1 VSTVAAADGEQ
12 GLSAPAAAAS
22 AAAVAAASCSSSDR
36 LLNSARS
43 RSSIYFFLQKRTKEK
58 IFKDLTKWQDLNI
71 YLLVLR
77 PDRLFKVE
85 FSSSGN
91 GDGGGV
97 TSRSLFLSSSS
108 QSGRFFFFEKLI
120 VVFEGFFFDGDA
132 DFTLGFF
139 FFAELTTGATS
150 LKAAAESS
158 ALADSM
164 VGGTSPV
171 AILVSTVLV
180 SAPLSSS
187 ALISPFLVFF
197 LEMRILFGFGG
208 FT

>member
-1 VSTVAAADGEQ
+1 M
-12 GLSAPAAAAS
+12 
-22 AAAVAAASCSSSDR
+22 
-36 LLNSARS
+36 
-43 RSSIYFFLQKRTKEK
+43 
-58 IFKDLTKWQDLNI
+58 
-71 YLLVLR
+71 R
-77 PDRLFKVE
+77 PERLFEVE

-120 VVFEGFFFDGDA
+120 LVFEGFFFVGVA

-164 VGGTSPV
+164 VGGISPI

-180 SAPLSSS
+180 SAPLSRS
-187 ALISPFLVFF
+187 APISPFLAFF
-197 LEMRILFGFGG
+197 FEIRILFGFGG
-208 FT
+208 LTYKKNTTNLND